1 MSAPSWESVIG
12 LEVHVQLK
20 TRSKIFSGATTA
32 YGAPPNTQ
40 ACAVDLALPGVLPV
54 LNAQAV
60 RMAVVFGL
68 AVDGRIAER
77 CRFDR
82 KSYFYP
88 DLPKGYQISQ
98 LDEPIVS
105 GGHLDIDMANGTTK
119 RVCLTRAHLEED
131 AGKSLHEDYAGQTG
145 IDLNRAGTPLLEV
158 VSEPELA
165 TPEEAGRYF
174 RTMHTLVRTLGICD
188 GNLNEGS
195 MRCDANVSVRRRGE
209 TALGQRTE
217 IKNLNSFRFL
227 EAALRFEIDRQIE
240 VLESGREVVRET
252 LLYDHERHET
262 RSMRGKE
269 LSEDYRYFPDPD
281 LLPVVVT
288 PAMVDAARAALP
300 ELPAARRQRYMAGL
314 GLPDYDAAWLADEP
328 DAAAYFDAAT
338 AACGEPKKAAN
349 WIMGDV
355 AAAARREDT
364 AWSDIPVPADQ
375 LGRLIARIEDGSI
388 SGKIAKSL
396 FRSLWD
402 DGGAGRTVDV
412 DATIES
418 RGLKQVSDAGEL
430 ATIVNDVLANHPE
443 QVEQVRAGKTRVLG
457 FLVGQVMKASGGQAN
472 PRRVNELLREA
483 IDQRGSASDGQ
494 DMQP

>member
-1 MSAPSWESVIG
+1 MSGTSWESVIG

-20 TRSKIFSGATTA
+20 TSSKIFSGAATA

-60 RMAVVFGL
+60 RMAIVFGL
-68 AVDGRIAER
+68 AVEGRIARR

-105 GGHLDIDMANGTTK
+105 GGHLDIDTQDGSTK
-119 RVCLTRAHLEED
+119 RIGLTRAHLEED

-195 MRCDANVSVRRRGE
+195 MRCDANISVRPRGQ
-209 TALGQRTE
+209 TTLGQRTE

-227 EAALRFEIDRQIE
+227 ESALDFEIRRQIDL
-240 VLESGREVVRET
+240 LESGRDVVRET
-252 LLYDHERHET
+252 LLYDPERQQT
-262 RSMRGKE
+262 RPMRGKE
-269 LSEDYRYFPDPD
+269 LSDDYRYFPDPD

-288 PAMVDAARAALP
+288 SAMLDAARESLP
-300 ELPAARRQRYMAGL
+300 ELPTARRRRYVESL
-314 GLPDYDAAWLADEP
+314 GLTDYVAAWLADEP
-328 DAAAYFDAAT
+328 DAAAYFDAAA
-338 AACGEPKKAAN
+338 AACGEAQKTAN
-349 WIMGDV
+349 WVMGDV
-355 AAAARREDT
+355 AATAHREDT
-364 AWSDIPVPADQ
+364 AWSDIPVPAQQ
-375 LGRLIARIEDGSI
+375 LGQLITRIEDGSI

-402 DGGAGRTVDV
+402 EGRAGHPVDV
-412 DATIES
+412 DAMIGS

-430 ATIVNDVLANHPE
+430 ATIVDDVLANHPD

-457 FLVGQVMKASGGQAN
+457 FLVGQVMKASGGRAN
-472 PRRVNELLREA
+472 PRRVNELLRQA
-483 IDQRGSASDGQ
+483 ID
-494 DMQP
+494 